1 MQIDAT
7 RHLNPSESHKEFFRN
22 SDEELLF
29 YGGAGSGKSYSA
41 ADKLILA
48 PILWKQPITGIAA
61 GPNLPFLKRTSVR
74 LLEKRL
80 TEFGIP
86 YELNRTDLI
95 FRYYTGTSI
104 ESTILMI
111 GTHESDRTQGGRL
124 KSITD
129 IDLIWVEEL
138 TEVDEEGYEE
148 LIRRL
153 RGGYRTPVPGAV
165 APYRQI
171 YSTFNPI
178 GIASWVYERFWINE
192 KGLTVPR
199 IHTMARR
206 DNPFDQEYARRL
218 DDHRAYSEMKYR
230 VYALGEWAELEDLIY
245 AGYSTVPYWEL
256 PKGDQILE
264 TIHGL
269 DFGFNHPCA
278 LVTIHILKDGAILRE
293 RMYQTGLRTSDLI
306 ESLRDLNLG
315 KEPIYADTARPDLI
329 SELRLAGYNV
339 LDADKSSVID
349 SISYCQKLMPFLRV
363 SDDSTNLLKELKSYQ
378 WAKGPNGVLI
388 DKPVKLHDDLLD
400 GARYALFTHRYRI
413 PFGRQ
418 RSHMPEK
425 KSIVPQWWRDLIGDG
440 GQQRTGAMGL

>member
-7 RHLNPSESHKEFFRN
+7 RHLNPTETHKEFFRN
-22 SDEELLF
+22 SDRELLF

-61 GPNLPFLKRTSVR
+61 GSNLPSLKRTSLR

-80 TEFGIP
+80 TEFGVP
-86 YELNRTDLI
+86 YTLNRTDLI
-95 FRYYTGTSI
+95 LDYYVGTPI
-104 ESTILMI
+104 ESKLFIL
-111 GTHESDRTQGGRL
+111 GVHDSDRTQGGRL

-138 TEVDEEGYEE
+138 TEVDRQGYFE
-148 LIRRL
+148 LKRRL
-153 RGGYRTPVPGAV
+153 RGPLRTPIPGAV

-178 GIASWVYERFWINE
+178 GLASWVYEHFW
-192 KGLTVPR
+192 LSQTAVPR

-206 DNPFDQEYARRL
+206 DNPYVDQEYLTDL
-218 DDHRAYSEMKYR
+218 DEQRQYSEADYR
-230 VYALGEWAELEDLIY
+230 VYALGEWAELANLIY

-256 PKGDQILE
+256 PKGEQIIE

-269 DFGFNHPCA
+269 DFGYNHPCA

-349 SISYCQKLMPFLRV
+349 SISYCQKLMPFLRI

-400 GARYALFTHRYRI
+400 GARYGLFTHRYRI

-418 RSHMPEK
+418 RSHMPDRSTPKRPWYKPWSRET
-425 KSIVPQWWRDLIGDG
+425 
-440 GQQRTGAMGL
+440 GQTSAMSL